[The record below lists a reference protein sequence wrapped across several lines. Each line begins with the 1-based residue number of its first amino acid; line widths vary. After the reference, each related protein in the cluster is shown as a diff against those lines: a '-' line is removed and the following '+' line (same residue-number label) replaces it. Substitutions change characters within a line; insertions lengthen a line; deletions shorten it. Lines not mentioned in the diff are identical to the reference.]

1 MVKGGGARNADDK
14 IIQNNAASSVTI
26 DGFSAQNFG
35 KLYRSCGNCKG
46 NGAKRNVTIKNVK
59 ASGGKVL
66 KGPTDLAA
74 MLGRLPVSVG
84 SPEVKMMPAWSRW
97 WLLAL
102 LIGLLTVEW
111 VWRRRVGLA

>member
-66 KGPTDLAA
+66 AGINSSKWN
-74 MLGRLPVSVG
+74 SF
-84 SPEVKMMPAWSRW
+84 VKRSRR
-97 WLLAL
+97 AL
-102 LIGLLTVEW
+102 LTYI
-111 VWRRRVGLA
+111 RRLRRCRDHLQHLRHQRQEALC